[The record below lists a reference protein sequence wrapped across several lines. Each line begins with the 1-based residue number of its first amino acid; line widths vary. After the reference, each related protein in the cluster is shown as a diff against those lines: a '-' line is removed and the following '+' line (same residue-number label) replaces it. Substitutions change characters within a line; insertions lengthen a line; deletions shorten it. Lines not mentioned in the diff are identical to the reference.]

1 MNTSTSSG
9 GTKRMSSGTVVEP
22 AREVP
27 IAYEVDV
34 AVVGAGIA
42 GLCAALTAGR
52 QGAKTLLI
60 DRFGSLGGN

>member
-1 MNTSTSSG
+1 MMTTA
-9 GTKRMSSGTVVEP
+9 TTRGTVVEP
-22 AREVP
+22 QKEVP
-27 IAYEVDV
+27 LSYDVDV